1 MIRPLE
7 LYVGL
12 RYMRARRR
20 NHFISFIS
28 FMATLG
34 IVLGVAAL
42 IIVLSVMNGFG
53 TELRGR
59 ILDVVS
65 HVTISEGWSGL
76 RNWQAVDPVV
86 RKNQSVAATAPY
98 IEGQGMVLRGRNA
111 GGVAVRGI
119 LPDRERA
126 VSEIASKMKTG
137 TLSDLSEDGKGIL
150 LGTTLARKMGV
161 KPGDR
166 LALIA
171 QKGGVDQKSPRI
183 LRMQVKGLF
192 ELGMY
197 QYDSTMV
204 LVHLNDARELFRT
217 GDEVTGLRVKLVDG
231 NMAPQVGEQLVDSL
245 GMHFRARNWTQQH
258 RNFFI
263 ALQDQKRILFI
274 VLMLIVAVAAFN
286 IVSTLIMMV
295 TDKKAD
301 IAIMQTLGF
310 GTGTITSIF
319 MIQGTLLAVVGT
331 LLGATTG
338 VLLAWN
344 VEAVVAAIEQ
354 VMGFNFLAAD
364 IYPMT
369 DLPAEV
375 NWGDVVV
382 IVSTTI
388 GLGIAA
394 TIYPAWRASRV
405 QPAEALRY
413 E

>member
-12 RYMRARRR
+12 RYTRARRR

-28 FMATLG
+28 LMATMG

-42 IIVLSVMNGFG
+42 ITVLSVMNGFG

-65 HVTISEGWSGL
+65 HVTITEGLSGL
-76 RNWQAVDPVV
+76 NRWQLVREKVSQHKHVV
-86 RKNQSVAATAPY
+86 ATAPY
-98 IEGQGMVLRGRNA
+98 IEGQGMLLRGRNA
-111 GGVAVRGI
+111 SGVVVRGVNPE
-119 LPDRERA
+119 LEQN
-126 VSEIASKMKTG
+126 VSEISGKIIEGDFLGLASMRN
-137 TLSDLSEDGKGIL
+137 SIL
-150 LGTTLARKMGV
+150 LGGALASKLGV
-161 KPGDR
+161 KTGDR

-171 QKGGVDQKSPRI
+171 QKGGQDQLSPNL
-183 LRMQVKGLF
+183 LRLTVAGVF
-192 ELGMY
+192 DLGMH

-204 LVHLNDARELFRT
+204 LIRLEDAAKLFRT
-217 GDEVTGLRVKLVDG
+217 GKEVTGLRIKLDNG
-231 NMAPQVGEQLVDSL
+231 ELAPLVGQQIGESL
-245 GMHFRARNWTQQH
+245 GTHFRARDWTQQH

-286 IVSTLIMMV
+286 IVATLIMMV
-295 TDKKAD
+295 TDKQSD
-301 IAIMQTLGF
+301 IAILQTLGF
-310 GTGTITSIF
+310 STRSIMAIF
-319 MIQGTLLAVVGT
+319 VIQGTLLAVAGT
-331 LLGATTG
+331 VLGAVLG
-338 VLLAWN
+338 ILLAWN
-344 VEAVVAAIEQ
+344 VETIVHGIEQ
-354 VMGFNFLAAD
+354 LFGFSFLAAD

-375 NWGDVVV
+375 EWKDIGV
-382 IVSTTI
+382 IVITTFL
-388 GLGIAA
+388 LGVAA

>member
-12 RYMRARRR
+12 RYMRAKRS

-28 FMATLG
+28 LMATLG

-42 IIVLSVMNGFG
+42 IVVLSVMNGFG

-65 HVTISEGWSGL
+65 HVTITEGFTGL
-76 RNWQAVDPVV
+76 RRWEQADTTVSKQAHVL
-86 RKNQSVAATAPY
+86 ATAPY
-98 IEGQGMVLRGRNA
+98 IEGQGMLLRGRNA
-111 GGVAVRGI
+111 SGVAVRGI
-119 LPDRERA
+119 LPEREKA
-126 VSEIASKMKTG
+126 VSEITSKIQAG
-137 TLSDLSEDGKGIL
+137 DLSALTPYGKGIVI
-150 LGTTLARKMGV
+150 GNALAKRLGV

-166 LALIA
+166 LALVA
-171 QKGGVDQKSPRI
+171 QQGGSDQLSPNL
-183 LRMQVKGLF
+183 LRLTVVGLF
-192 ELGMY
+192 NLGMY
-197 QYDSTMV
+197 QYDNAMV
-204 LVHLNDARELFRT
+204 LIHLNDARQLFRS
-217 GDEVTGLRVKLVDG
+217 GEEVSGLRIKLDDG
-231 NMAPQVGEQLVDSL
+231 ELAPAVGRHLSQVL
-245 GMHFRARNWTQQH
+245 GSHYRARDWTQQH
-258 RNFFI
+258 RNFFV

-274 VLMLIVAVAAFN
+274 VLMMIVAVAAFN

-295 TDKKAD
+295 TDKRAD

-310 GTGTITSIF
+310 STGTITSIF
-319 MIQGTLLAVVGT
+319 VIQGALLALAGT
-331 LLGATTG
+331 LSGAVIG
-338 VLLAWN
+338 VVLAWN
-344 VEAVVAAIEQ
+344 VETLVAGIEHLL
-354 VMGFNFLAAD
+354 GFNFLAAD

-375 NWGDVVV
+375 IWGDVGM
-382 IVSTTI
+382 IVGTTI
-388 GLGIAA
+388 LLGIVA

>member
-7 LYVGL
+7 LFIGL
-12 RYMRARRR
+12 RYTRARRR

-28 FMATLG
+28 LMATLG

-42 IIVLSVMNGFG
+42 ITVLSVMNGFG
-53 TELRGR
+53 SELRGR

-65 HVTISEGWSGL
+65 HVTITEGYSGL
-76 RNWQAVDPVV
+76 SNWEAVDTVV
-86 RKNQSVAATAPY
+86 QKHPEVLATAPY

-111 GGVAVRGI
+111 SGVMVRGI
-119 LPDRERA
+119 LPQREQQ
-126 VSEIASKMKTG
+126 VSELAGKMVSGSMDSLTA
-137 TLSDLSEDGKGIL
+137 EGKGVV
-150 LGTTLARKMGV
+150 LGAVLAKKLGV

-166 LALIA
+166 LALLS
-171 QKGGVDQKSPRI
+171 QKGGMDQRTPKL
-183 LRMQVKGLF
+183 LRLEVKGLF
-192 ELGMY
+192 DLGMY
-197 QYDSTMV
+197 QYDSSML
-204 LVHLNDARELFRT
+204 LVHMNDARDLFGT
-217 GDEVTGLRVKLVDG
+217 GNDISGLRIKLVDG
-231 NMAPQVGEQLVDSL
+231 TMAPRIGEQIVDSL
-245 GMHFRARNWTQQH
+245 GMHYRARDWTQNH

-310 GTGTITSIF
+310 STRTITSIF
-319 MIQGTLLAVVGT
+319 VIQGSMLAIFGT
-331 LLGATTG
+331 LLGAATG
-338 VLLAWN
+338 VLFAWN
-344 VEAVVAAIEQ
+344 VETVVAAIEHL
-354 VMGFNFLAAD
+354 MGFNFLAAD

-375 NWGDVVV
+375 DWGDVGL
-382 IVSTTI
+382 IVTTTI
-388 GLGIAA
+388 ALGIAA

>member
-12 RYMRARRR
+12 RYMRARRS
-20 NHFISFIS
+20 NHFVSFIS
-28 FMATLG
+28 LMATMG

-42 IIVLSVMNGFG
+42 IVVLSVMNGFG

-65 HVTISEGWSGL
+65 HVTIAEGWSGL
-76 RNWQAVDPVV
+76 RDWEQADRIVSAQPHVL
-86 RKNQSVAATAPY
+86 ATAPY
-98 IEGQGMVLRGRNA
+98 IEGQGMLLRGRSA
-111 GGVAVRGI
+111 SGVAVRGV
-119 LPDRERA
+119 LPEREQS
-126 VSEIASKMKTG
+126 VSEIASKIQAG
-137 TLSDLSEDGKGIL
+137 RLSALTSDGKGII
-150 LGTTLARKMGV
+150 LGTALAKKIGV
-161 KPGDR
+161 KPGDH
-166 LALIA
+166 LALVA
-171 QKGGVDQKSPRI
+171 QKGGSEQLSPNL
-183 LRMQVKGLF
+183 LRLTVVGLF

-204 LVHLNDARELFRT
+204 LIHLNDARQLFRS
-217 GDEVTGLRVKLVDG
+217 GEEVTGLRIKLDNG
-231 NMAPQVGEQLVDSL
+231 ELAPLVGQQLSEVL
-245 GMHFRARNWTQQH
+245 GPHYRARDWTQQH

-274 VLMLIVAVAAFN
+274 VLMMIVAVAAFN

-295 TDKKAD
+295 TDKRAD

-310 GTGTITSIF
+310 STSSITSIF
-319 MIQGTLLAVVGT
+319 IIQGTLLALVGT
-331 LLGATTG
+331 LTGAVIG

-344 VEAVVAAIEQ
+344 VETLVAGVEHL
-354 VMGFNFLAAD
+354 MGFHFLAAD

-375 NWGDVVV
+375 VWSDVGM
-382 IVSTTI
+382 IVGITI
-388 GLGIAA
+388 LLGIVA

>member
-12 RYMRARRR
+12 RYLRAKRS

-28 FMATLG
+28 VMATLG

-65 HVTISEGWSGL
+65 HVTIAEGWSGL
-76 RNWQAVDPVV
+76 RDWEEADRQINTQPHV
-86 RKNQSVAATAPY
+86 KATAPY
-98 IEGQGMVLRGRNA
+98 IEGQGMLLRGRSA
-111 GGVAVRGI
+111 SGVAVRGV
-119 LPDRERA
+119 LPEREQA
-126 VSEIASKMKTG
+126 VSEIAGKIQAG
-137 TLSDLSEDGKGIL
+137 QLSALTADGKGII
-150 LGTTLARKMGV
+150 LGSALAKKIGV

-166 LALIA
+166 LALVA
-171 QKGGVDQKSPRI
+171 QKGGADQLSPNL
-183 LRMQVKGLF
+183 LRLTVVGLF

-204 LVHLNDARELFRT
+204 MIHMNDARQLFRA
-217 GDEVTGLRVKLVDG
+217 GDEVTGLRIKLDNG
-231 NMAPQVGEQLVDSL
+231 ELAPVIGRQLSDVL
-245 GMHFRARNWTQQH
+245 GSHYRARDWTQQH

-274 VLMLIVAVAAFN
+274 VLMMIVAVAAFN

-295 TDKKAD
+295 TDKRAD

-310 GTGTITSIF
+310 STGTITSIF
-319 MIQGTLLAVVGT
+319 VIQGTLLALVGT
-331 LLGATTG
+331 LSGAAIG

-344 VEAVVAAIEQ
+344 VETLVAGIERLL
-354 VMGFNFLAAD
+354 GFNFLAAD

-375 NWGDVVV
+375 IWSDVGM
-382 IVSTTI
+382 IVGVTI
-388 GLGIAA
+388 LLGIAA